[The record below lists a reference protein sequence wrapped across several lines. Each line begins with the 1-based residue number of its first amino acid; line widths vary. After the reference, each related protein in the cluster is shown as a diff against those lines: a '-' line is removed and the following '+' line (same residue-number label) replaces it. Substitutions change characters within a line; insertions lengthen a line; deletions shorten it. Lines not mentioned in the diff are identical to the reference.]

1 MASQGNSSASSGG
14 LCIAGESLIDML
26 PRQTADGAA
35 AYLPCPGGS
44 PFNALLAAARLGM
57 PVKYLAPLSTDM
69 FGEQLYGLLEEEGV
83 NLDLVTRVDRPT
95 TLAFVS
101 REPGKGEKYAF
112 FKENSAD
119 RALDKARVQQVFE
132 SHRFDAVHVSLG
144 AVTLEDVQMKEAFEE
159 LLCTSGKQGALRTFD
174 PNLRSNMIK
183 SGAESYRGLIEIFLQ
198 EVDIVKCSDDD
209 IEFLY
214 GTQQFEEVAKT
225 WLSMVKGPK
234 LVVVTQGAKGSTAYY
249 PSTPKGGQAGSIKT
263 TPPCKQPNTI
273 DASGSEVA
281 LIDTVGAGDTFMGG
295 VIQGFLS
302 DARFKVCSDP
312 PLKVALATAE
322 WSESTLRHLENV
334 MERAATCAAI
344 NCSRA
349 GCNPPSCEE
358 AEAAGRSLGLTFVAH
373 L

>member
-1 MASQGNSSASSGG
+1 
-14 LCIAGESLIDML
+14 ML

-35 AYLPCPGGS
+35 AYQPCPGGS

-57 PVKYLAPLSTDM
+57 AVKYLAPLSTDM
-69 FGEQLYGLLEEEGV
+69 FGEQLYGLLEMEGV
-83 NLDLVTRVDRPT
+83 NMDLVTRVDRPT

-112 FKENSAD
+112 FKENAAD
-119 RALDKARVQQVFE
+119 RALDKAWVRQVLD

-159 LLCTSGKQGALRTFD
+159 LLCTSGQHGALRTFD

-183 SGAESYRGLIEIFLQ
+183 SGAESYRSLMESFLQ

-214 GTQQFEEVAKT
+214 GAQQFEEVAKN
-225 WLSMVKGPK
+225 WLGMVKGPK
-234 LVVVTQGAKGSTAYY
+234 LVIVTQGAKGSTTYY
-249 PSTPKGGQAGSIKT
+249 PSKSNGGQVGSFQT
-263 TPPCKQPNTI
+263 TPPCKKPNTI
-273 DASGSEVA
+273 DASGSEVP

-302 DARFKVCSDP
+302 DANYKACTVP
-312 PLKVALATAE
+312 PLEAPLKEAE
-322 WSESTLRHLENV
+322 WNETTLRQLENLL
-334 MERAATCAAI
+334 ERAATCAAI
-344 NCSRA
+344 NCSHA